1 MKNKTITQKSQK
13 FQSLRNEQLYYVRS
27 VLYQE
32 FVSQYGNHIMKV
44 IMVSYNYSH
53 LLTLSNA
60 IIIIT
65 FKDTNYD
72 IKKELHNKME
82 NAYFLVHFPYT
93 YYQPGTLVRLLNVS
107 SDIFFLQKI

>member
-1 MKNKTITQKSQK
+1 
-13 FQSLRNEQLYYVRS
+13 
-27 VLYQE
+27 
-32 FVSQYGNHIMKV
+32 MKV
-44 IMVSYNYSH
+44 MIMVSYNYYH

-72 IKKELHNKME
+72 IKKELQNKME
-82 NAYFLVHFPYT
+82 NAYFLVHFPYTDT

-107 SDIFFLQKI
+107 SDIFFLQKMSFFFDLLESTTIRNLETPVSLYQTQILKLT

>member
-1 MKNKTITQKSQK
+1 
-13 FQSLRNEQLYYVRS
+13 
-27 VLYQE
+27 
-32 FVSQYGNHIMKV
+32 MKV

-60 IIIIT
+60 IIIIIIT

-93 YYQPGTLVRLLNVS
+93 DTYHQPGTLVRFLNVS
-107 SDIFFLQKI
+107 SDILFLQKI

>member
-1 MKNKTITQKSQK
+1 
-13 FQSLRNEQLYYVRS
+13 
-27 VLYQE
+27 
-32 FVSQYGNHIMKV
+32 MKV

-72 IKKELHNKME
+72 INKELHNKME

-93 YYQPGTLVRLLNVS
+93 DTYYQPGTLVRLLNIS

>member
-1 MKNKTITQKSQK
+1 
-13 FQSLRNEQLYYVRS
+13 
-27 VLYQE
+27 
-32 FVSQYGNHIMKV
+32 MKV

-107 SDIFFLQKI
+107 SDIFFLQKICFFFFDLLESTTIRNLETPVSLYQTQILKLT